1 MNRLPIEQTYLDSVA
16 HLHAQDAA
24 TFVVCVVVYLGL
36 CVFAFWRSDKKEG
49 QS

>member
-1 MNRLPIEQTYLDSVA
+1 MTRTSIEQTYLDSVA

-24 TFVVCVVVYLGL
+24 TFVACLALYLAL